1 MATHPLSK
9 LIAVFVLAFGT
20 MGASAQENPAP
31 QQPPPQ
37 QQLRQGGVVGPEMM
51 GSMSGRGG
59 GRSPVGM
66 RIIFA
71 LMDTDSDGTVSLQEW
86 QTAHERIFKTMDAN
100 KDGLL
105 SLEEI
110 QAFMRGANAPTRQ
123 MP

>member
-1 MATHPLSK
+1 MTTRLSVP
-9 LIAVFVLAFGT
+9 IAALLALGT
-20 MGASAQENPAP
+20 MTASAQQNPAP
-31 QQPPPQ
+31 QQPPT

-51 GSMSGRGG
+51 GSMKGRRE

-71 LMDTDSDGTVSLQEW
+71 LMDPDSDGTVSLQEW
-86 QTAHERIFKTMDAN
+86 QTAHERIFKAMDAN
-100 KDGLL
+100 KDGVL

>member
-1 MATHPLSK
+1 MATHPLSM

-20 MGASAQENPAP
+20 MGACAQENPAP

-51 GSMSGRGG
+51 GSMRGRG
-59 GRSPVGM
+59 GM

-86 QTAHERIFKTMDAN
+86 QMAHERIFKTMDAN

-110 QAFMRGANAPTRQ
+110 QAFMRGVSAPTRQ